1 MFFQWLSRCLPGFS
15 IVALMLLLGAAFP
28 TAIHSPWWASDLP
41 IQQSA
46 PSSPQS
52 KHERM
57 RFAQKVFVVYLI
69 LVHLNMLGFTMRLCF
84 SLISLWRQA
93 TMTLQQARFQGH
105 NQGQDTGHILDST
118 YASSISS
125 GSSENSF
132 SAPSSPRPMPKYADV
147 DIYSLN
153 DQYFTPAIPNNELI
167 HAIIVP
173 NYHEDLH
180 TLFTTLSVLASHKRA
195 CSQYEVRH
203 DSPTITRSNVE

>member
-1 MFFQWLSRCLPGFS
+1 MSRCFPGFS
-15 IVALMLLLGAAFP
+15 IIGLLLLLGAAFP
-28 TAIHSPWWASDLP
+28 SIIHSPWWASDLA

-46 PSSPQS
+46 PSSPPG

-69 LVHLNMLGFTMRLCF
+69 FVHLNMLGFTVRLCF

-93 TMTLQQARFQGH
+93 SMSLQQSRFKD
-105 NQGQDTGHILDST
+105 NNNGQDKERILDST
-118 YASSISS
+118 YGNSISP
-125 GSSENSF
+125 GSLDNSF

-147 DIYSLN
+147 GIHSLE
-153 DQYFTPAIPNNELI
+153 DQYLTPAAPNNELI

-180 TLFTTLSVLASHKRA
+180 TLFTTLSVLASHTRA
-195 CSQYEVRH
+195 SSQYEVGQ
-203 DSPTITRSNVE
+203 DFPTVPRSNVE